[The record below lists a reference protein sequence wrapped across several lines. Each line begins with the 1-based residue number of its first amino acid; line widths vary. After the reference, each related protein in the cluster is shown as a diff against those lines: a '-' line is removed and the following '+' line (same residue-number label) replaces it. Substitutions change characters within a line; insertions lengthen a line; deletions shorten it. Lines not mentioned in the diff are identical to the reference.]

1 MNYIFSITNLLT
13 VAPLTGDAGM
23 APILTVAV
31 VGVVLVGA
39 FVALTAIQKKR
50 KANNED
56 DGE

>member
-1 MNYIFSITNLLT
+1 MNYLFSMTYPLT

-23 APILTVAV
+23 TPILTVAV
-31 VGVVLVGA
+31 IGAVLVGA
-39 FVALTAIQKKR
+39 FLVLTAIQKKR

>member
-1 MNYIFSITNLLT
+1 MNHLFSMTYPLT

-23 APILTVAV
+23 TPILTVAV

>member
-1 MNYIFSITNLLT
+1 MNRIFPIMHMLT
-13 VAPLTGDAGM
+13 VAPLTGDEGM
-23 APILTVAV
+23 TPILIVAA

-50 KANNED
+50 KANHED